1 MTNAA
6 NDIRD
11 AAHREWAKGLCEK
24 WNWNADVAEI
34 AHELID
40 LRVHPDSVRFEVL
53 KEVFNDFFNHPKMDC
68 IEAVEKV
75 LETFG
80 DFDLGGD
87 E

>member
-1 MTNAA
+1 MAKAA
-6 NDIRD
+6 NDIRNE
-11 AAHREWAKGLCEK
+11 AHRVWAKALCEK
-24 WNWNADVAEI
+24 WNWNADIAEI

-53 KEVFNDFFNHPKMDC
+53 KDVFNDFFNHPKMDC
-68 IEAVEKV
+68 IEAVEQV

>member
-1 MTNAA
+1 MTKAA
-6 NDIRD
+6 NDTRN
-11 AAHREWAKGLCEK
+11 AAHQEWAKALCEK
-24 WNWNADVAEI
+24 WNWNADIAEI

-53 KEVFNDFFNHPKMDC
+53 KDVFNDFFNHPKMDC
-68 IEAVEKV
+68 IEAVQHV

>member
-1 MTNAA
+1 MTTKTDMTA
-6 NDIRD
+6 
-11 AAHREWAKGLCEK
+11 WAKSLCEK

-53 KEVFNDFFNHPKMDC
+53 KEVFNDFFQSPKMDV
-68 IEAVEKV
+68 IEAVKQV
-75 LETFG
+75 METFG

>member
-1 MTNAA
+1 MTKSA
-6 NDIRD
+6 NEIRNT
-11 AAHREWAKGLCEK
+11 AYRTWAKGLCEK

-34 AHELID
+34 AHELIE
-40 LRVHPDSVRFEVL
+40 LRVHPDSMRFEVL

>member
-1 MTNAA
+1 MTKAA
-6 NDIRD
+6 NDIRNE
-11 AAHREWAKGLCEK
+11 AHREWAKGLCEK

-53 KEVFNDFFNHPKMDC
+53 KDVFNDFFNHPKMDC